1 MKIKP
6 DFFSGRRRL
15 LIVTKHQKEAVIAP
29 ILEKELGVTC
39 FVSKNFDTDS
49 LGTFSGEIAR
59 KDDALTTLR
68 KKCLE
73 GMQSEG
79 FDLAVATEGSF
90 GNHPTVFF
98 APANDELI
106 MLVDQKYNLEIVE
119 RILSMD
125 TNFDSSEIHTKEEL
139 NTFLDKVQFPSHAVI
154 MKNASENW
162 TKIYKGITDY
172 DSVENIYNEIVFSN
186 NSCFIET
193 DMRAMYNP
201 TRNKIIKDVCLKLI
215 KKVQSVC
222 PECLFPGFCVV
233 GAEAGLLCS
242 SCAMPTRSTSA
253 HIYEC
258 QHCNYETKVLYPNGK
273 KTEDPMYCDFC
284 NP

>member
-1 MKIKP
+1 M
-6 DFFSGRRRL
+6 
-15 LIVTKHQKEAVIAP
+15 LIVTKHEKEAIIAP
-29 ILEKELGVTC
+29 LLEEALGVTC
-39 FVSKNFDTDS
+39 FVTKEFDTDS

-68 KKCLE
+68 KKCWE
-73 GMQSEG
+73 GMQAEG

-106 MLVDQKYNLEIVE
+106 MLVDQKHNLEIVE
-119 RILSMD
+119 RILSME
-125 TNFDSSEIHTKEEL
+125 TNFDSSEIKTHDEL
-139 NTFLDKVQFPSHAVI
+139 KAFLDKVQFPSHGVI
-154 MKNASENW
+154 LKNAAENW

-172 DSVENIYNEIVFSN
+172 NSVETKFDEIVASS

-193 DMRAMYNP
+193 DMRAMHNP
-201 TRNKIIKDVCLKLI
+201 TRMKIINDVSFRLINKLH
-215 KKVQSVC
+215 SVC
-222 PECLFPGFCVV
+222 PECLYPGFGVV

-242 SCAMPTRSTSA
+242 SCSMPTRSTSA
-253 HIYEC
+253 HIYQC
-258 QHCNYETKVLYPNGK
+258 QHCNYESKVLYPNGK

>member
-1 MKIKP
+1 MKTNF
-6 DFFSGRRRL
+6 DFFSGRRL
-15 LIVTKHQKEAVIAP
+15 LIVTKHQKEEVIAP
-29 ILEKELGVTC
+29 LLEEALGVTC
-39 FVSKNFDTDS
+39 FVSNDFDTDS
-49 LGTFSGEIAR
+49 LGTFSGEIER

-90 GNHPTVFF
+90 GNHPTIFF
-98 APANDELI
+98 APANDELM
-106 MLVDQKYNLEIVE
+106 MLVDQKHNLEIME
-119 RILSMD
+119 RVLSME
-125 TNFDSSEIHTKEEL
+125 TNFDSLEIQTRDEL
-139 NTFLDKVQFPSHAVI
+139 KAFLDKVQFPSHGVI
-154 MKNASENW
+154 LKNAVENW

-172 DSVENIYNEIVFSN
+172 NSVETKFDEIVASS

-193 DMRAMYNP
+193 DMRAMNNP
-201 TRNKIIKDVCLKLI
+201 TRMKIINDVCVRLINKLH
-215 KKVQSVC
+215 SVC
-222 PECLFPGFCVV
+222 PECLYPGFGVV

-242 SCAMPTRSTSA
+242 SCSMPTRSTSA
-253 HIYEC
+253 HIYQC
-258 QHCNYETKVLYPNGK
+258 QHCNYESKVLYPNGK

>member
-1 MKIKP
+1 MKTKP
-6 DFFSGRRRL
+6 DFFSGRRL
-15 LIVTKHQKEAVIAP
+15 LIVTKHEKETIIAP
-29 ILEKELGVTC
+29 LLEEALGVTC
-39 FVSKNFDTDS
+39 FVTKDFDTDS

-68 KKCLE
+68 KKCWE
-73 GMQSEG
+73 GMQAEG

-106 MLVDQKYNLEIVE
+106 MLVDQKHNLEIVE
-119 RILSMD
+119 RILSME
-125 TNFDSSEIHTKEEL
+125 TNFDSSEIKTRDEL
-139 NTFLDKVQFPSHAVI
+139 KAFLDKVQFPSHGVI
-154 MKNASENW
+154 LKNAAENW

-172 DSVENIYNEIVFSN
+172 NSVETKFDEIVASS

-193 DMRAMYNP
+193 DMRAMNNP
-201 TRNKIIKDVCLKLI
+201 TRMKIINDVSFRLINKLH
-215 KKVQSVC
+215 SVC
-222 PECLFPGFCVV
+222 PECLYPGFGVV
-233 GAEAGLLCS
+233 GAESGLLCS
-242 SCAMPTRSTSA
+242 SCSMPTRSTSA
-253 HIYEC
+253 HIYQC
-258 QHCNYETKVLYPNGK
+258 QHCNYESKVLYPNGK

>member
-1 MKIKP
+1 MKTKP
-6 DFFSGRRRL
+6 DFFSGRRL
-15 LIVTKHQKEAVIAP
+15 LIVTKHEKEAVLAP
-29 ILEKELGVTC
+29 LLEEALGVTC
-39 FVSKNFDTDS
+39 FVAKDFDTDS

-68 KKCLE
+68 NKCWE
-73 GMQSEG
+73 GMKSEG
-79 FDLAVATEGSF
+79 FDLAIATEGSF

-106 MLVDQKYNLEIVE
+106 MLVDQKNNLEIVE
-119 RILSMD
+119 RILSME
-125 TNFDSSEIHTKEEL
+125 TNFDSSELHTRDEL
-139 NTFLDKVQFPSHAVI
+139 KAFLDKVQFPSHGVI
-154 MKNASENW
+154 LKDAPENW

-172 DSVENIYNEIVFSN
+172 DSVETLFDEIVASN
-186 NSCFIET
+186 SSCFIET

-201 TRNKIIKDVCLKLI
+201 TRMKVINDVCFKLI
-215 KKVQSVC
+215 NKLHSVC
-222 PECLFPGFCVV
+222 PECLFPGFGVV

-242 SCAMPTRSTSA
+242 SCSMPTRSTSA
-253 HIYEC
+253 HIYKC
-258 QHCNYETKVLYPNGK
+258 QHCNYESKVLYPNGK

>member
-1 MKIKP
+1 MKTKP
-6 DFFSGRRRL
+6 DFFSGRRL
-15 LIVTKHQKEAVIAP
+15 LIVTKHEKEAVIAP
-29 ILEKELGVTC
+29 LLEKALGVTC
-39 FVSKNFDTDS
+39 FVTEDFDTDS

-68 KKCLE
+68 KKCWE
-73 GMQSEG
+73 GMKSEG

-106 MLVDQKYNLEIVE
+106 MLVDQKNNLEIVE
-119 RILSMD
+119 RVLSMD
-125 TNFDSSEIHTKEEL
+125 TNFDSSELHTRDEL
-139 NTFLDKVQFPSHAVI
+139 KAFLDKVQFPSHGVI
-154 MKNASENW
+154 LKNAAENW
-162 TKIYKGITDY
+162 TKIYKNITDY
-172 DSVENIYNEIVFSN
+172 DSVETKFDEIIASS

-201 TRNKIIKDVCLKLI
+201 TRMKIINDVSFRLINKLH
-215 KKVQSVC
+215 SVC
-222 PECLFPGFCVV
+222 PECLYPGFGVV

-242 SCAMPTRSTSA
+242 SCSMPTRSTSA
-253 HIYEC
+253 HIYQC
-258 QHCNYETKVLYPNGK
+258 QHCNYESKVLYPNGK

>member
-1 MKIKP
+1 MKTKP
-6 DFFSGRRRL
+6 DFFSGRRL
-15 LIVTKHQKEAVIAP
+15 LIVTKHEKEAVIAP
-29 ILEKELGVTC
+29 LLEEALGVTC
-39 FVSKNFDTDS
+39 FVTKDFDTDS

-68 KKCLE
+68 NKCWE
-73 GMQSEG
+73 GMKSEG

-119 RILSMD
+119 RVLSME
-125 TNFDSSEIHTKEEL
+125 TNFDSSEIHTQEEL
-139 NTFLDKVQFPSHAVI
+139 KVFLDKVQFPSHGVI
-154 MKNASENW
+154 LKNAAENW
-162 TKIYKGITDY
+162 TKIYKGITNY
-172 DSVENIYNEIVFSN
+172 DLVETIFDEIVASS

-201 TRNKIIKDVCLKLI
+201 TRMKIINDVSFRLINKLH
-215 KKVQSVC
+215 SVC
-222 PECLFPGFCVV
+222 PECLYPGFGVV

-242 SCAMPTRSTSA
+242 SCSMPTRSTSA
-253 HIYEC
+253 HIYQC
-258 QHCNYETKVLYPNGK
+258 QHCNYESKVLYPNGK
-273 KTEDPMYCDFC
+273 KNEDPMYCDFC

>member
-1 MKIKP
+1 MKTKP
-6 DFFSGRRRL
+6 DFFSGRRL
-15 LIVTKHQKEAVIAP
+15 LIVTKHEKEAVIAP
-29 ILEKELGVTC
+29 LLEKALGVTC
-39 FVSKNFDTDS
+39 FVTEDFDTDS

-68 KKCLE
+68 KKCWA
-73 GMQSEG
+73 GMKSEG

-106 MLVDQKYNLEIVE
+106 MLVDQKNNLEIVE
-119 RILSMD
+119 RVLSMD
-125 TNFDSSEIHTKEEL
+125 TNFDSSELHTRDEL
-139 NTFLDKVQFPSHAVI
+139 KAFLDKVQFPSHGVI
-154 MKNASENW
+154 LKNAAENW
-162 TKIYKGITDY
+162 TKIYKGITNY
-172 DSVENIYNEIVFSN
+172 DSVETKFDEIIASS

-201 TRNKIIKDVCLKLI
+201 TRMKIINDVSFRLINKLH
-215 KKVQSVC
+215 SVC
-222 PECLFPGFCVV
+222 PECLYPGFGVV

-242 SCAMPTRSTSA
+242 SCSMPTRSTSA
-253 HIYEC
+253 HIYKC
-258 QHCNYETKVLYPNGK
+258 QHCNYESKVLYPNGK
-273 KTEDPMYCDFC
+273 KNEDPMYCDFC

>member
-1 MKIKP
+1 MKTKP
-6 DFFSGRRRL
+6 DFFSGRRL
-15 LIVTKHQKEAVIAP
+15 LIVTKHEKEAIIAP
-29 ILEKELGVTC
+29 LLEEALGVTC
-39 FVSKNFDTDS
+39 FVTKEFDTDS
-49 LGTFSGEIAR
+49 LGTFSGEITR

-68 KKCLE
+68 KKCWE
-73 GMQSEG
+73 GMQAEG
-79 FDLAVATEGSF
+79 FDLVVATEGSF

-106 MLVDQKYNLEIVE
+106 MLLDQKHNLEIVE
-119 RILSMD
+119 RILSLD
-125 TNFDSSEIHTKEEL
+125 TNFDSSEIHTRDEL
-139 NTFLDKVQFPSHAVI
+139 KAFLDKVQFPSHGVI
-154 MKNASENW
+154 LKNAAENW

-172 DSVENIYNEIVFSN
+172 DSLEKIYDEIVASS

-201 TRNKIIKDVCLKLI
+201 TRMKIINNVCVRLINKLH
-215 KKVQSVC
+215 SVC
-222 PECLFPGFCVV
+222 PECLYPGFGVV

-242 SCAMPTRSTSA
+242 SCSMPTCSTSA
-253 HIYEC
+253 HIYQC
-258 QHCNYETKVLYPNGK
+258 QHCNYESKVLYPNGK

>member
-6 DFFSGRRRL
+6 DFFSGRRL
-15 LIVTKHQKEAVIAP
+15 LIVTKHEKEAVLAP
-29 ILEKELGVTC
+29 LLEESLGVTC
-39 FVSKNFDTDS
+39 FVTNDFDTDS

-59 KDDALTTLR
+59 KNDALTTLR
-68 KKCLE
+68 KKCWE
-73 GMQSEG
+73 GMQVEG

-106 MLVDQKYNLEIVE
+106 MLVDKKYNLEIVE
-119 RILSMD
+119 RVLSME
-125 TNFDSSEIHTKEEL
+125 TNFDSSELHTRDEL
-139 NTFLDKVQFPSHAVI
+139 KAFLDKVQFPSHGVI
-154 MKNASENW
+154 LKNAAENW
-162 TKIYKGITDY
+162 TKIYKNITDY
-172 DSVENIYNEIVFSN
+172 DSVETKFDEIIASS

-201 TRNKIIKDVCLKLI
+201 TRMKIINDVSFRLINKLH
-215 KKVQSVC
+215 SVC
-222 PECLFPGFCVV
+222 PECLYPGFGVV

-242 SCAMPTRSTSA
+242 SCSMPTRSTSV
-253 HIYEC
+253 HIYKC
-258 QHCNYETKVLYPNGK
+258 QHCNYESKVLYPNGK

>member
-1 MKIKP
+1 MKTNS
-6 DFFSGRRRL
+6 DFFSGRRL
-15 LIVTKHQKEAVIAP
+15 LIVTKHQKEEVIAP
-29 ILEKELGVTC
+29 LLEEALGVTC
-39 FVSKNFDTDS
+39 FVSKDFDTDS

-79 FDLAVATEGSF
+79 FDLAIATEGSF

-106 MLVDQKYNLEIVE
+106 MLVDQKNNLEIVE
-119 RILSMD
+119 RVLSMD

-139 NTFLDKVQFPSHAVI
+139 KAFLDKVQFPSHAVI
-154 MKNASENW
+154 MKNAAENW

-172 DSVENIYNEIVFSN
+172 DSVEKIYNEIVVSS

-193 DMRAMYNP
+193 DMRAMFNP
-201 TRNKIIKDVCLKLI
+201 TRIKIIKEVSLKLI
-215 KKVQSVC
+215 KKAQSVC
-222 PECLFPGFCVV
+222 PECLFPGFGVV

-242 SCAMPTRSTSA
+242 SCSMPTRSTSA
-253 HIYEC
+253 HIYQC
-258 QHCNYETKVLYPNGK
+258 QHCNYKSKVLYPNGK